1 MSMMSAILCGTNFVL
16 HSAGW
21 LEGGLAMGYEK
32 FVMDADFCGALH
44 RWLEGVSLDDDEFA
58 LDGFHEL
65 GPGKHFFSAQ
75 HTLRH
80 YETAFYDSPTADNN
94 SFEQWRDAGETRTE
108 ERAAAIVAKTL
119 AEYEPP
125 PLDEAIDEALRD
137 FIDRE
142 EVVDARYVVLN
153 AQAAD
158 RLHPDLEV
166 EDVDR
171 DRCRARAEAASRCRP
186 CRAPAATRRS
196 SELGS
201 SLTTIAVDRC
211 ASRVDAS
218 MRAVTS

>member
-1 MSMMSAILCGTNFVL
+1 MAESTMSMMSAILCGTNFVL

-58 LDGFHEL
+58 LDGFLEL

-94 SFEQWRDAGETRTE
+94 SFEQWRDAGESRTE

-125 PLDEAIDEALRD
+125 PLDDSIDEALCD
-137 FIDRE
+137 FIAE
-142 EVVDARYVVLN
+142 KKSSM
-153 AQAAD
+153 
-158 RLHPDLEV
+158 PD
-166 EDVDR
+166 
-171 DRCRARAEAASRCRP
+171 
-186 CRAPAATRRS
+186 
-196 SELGS
+196 
-201 SLTTIAVDRC
+201 
-211 ASRVDAS
+211 
-218 MRAVTS
+218 MWY